1 MHKVRKF
8 PDLPMME
15 QVHTTEV
22 VPDQIL
28 VRASWEVLRHGFQV
42 LLKKQQNWRPV
53 LIMQQE
59 DFWTN
64 IHRPGRCGRWE
75 NILVRDLPLE

>member
-1 MHKVRKF
+1 
-8 PDLPMME
+8 MME